1 MAPSTTTTISLS
13 SRPSKKLKRDESKHI
28 KKADAPSKRSVSF
41 AEKDGKGKGKEKA
54 RAPTPP
60 PSKKQKTAVTTKTK
74 TKAVSEDSAEKE
86 APLPTSFRIIAGS
99 YEKLLYGFDGTLSP
113 TPSSSTSDADTP
125 ETEWSLNPMFMFPA
139 HVSSVKAVAASP
151 QGGKWLASG
160 SSDEIIKV
168 WDLRRRKEVGGLM
181 HHQGSITH
189 LLFPSRSHLLSASE
203 DGTLALFRARDWA
216 VLRTLKGHTGR
227 INSVAVH
234 PSGKLALSVGRDRTL
249 RMWDLMRGKG
259 SASTKLGVE
268 GELVRWSAEGDML
281 VVQYQRTVDVY
292 KTDLSKVHT
301 ITHPS
306 RIQDVKFVSRP
317 DGAGQVLLVAAE
329 DKKTTAYVVVPD
341 ADVQPRIIASFIG
354 HGSRVKAID
363 TLRVARA
370 DGTATT
376 VLGSVSSDGT
386 IHAYDLSK
394 LPEQA
399 TVNAVEIEPSAR
411 YDTNKT
417 RLTCIALADGDAES
431 GADVV
436 GKRKREEVGEEEWD
450 SEVEEEAEDELEG
463 EEEEE

>member
-1 MAPSTTTTISLS
+1 MAPTTTITLS
-13 SRPSKKLKRDESKHI
+13 SRPNKKLKRDGAKPAKSLKDKAES
-28 KKADAPSKRSVSF
+28 ASKRSVSF
-41 AEKDGKGKGKEKA
+41 VEKDTKGKGKEKA

-60 PSKKQKTAVTTKTK
+60 PSKKQKTTGKSKPDVT
-74 TKAVSEDSAEKE
+74 EDAAEPE
-86 APLPTSFRIIAGS
+86 EPLPTSFKIITGS
-99 YEKLLYGFDGTLSP
+99 YEKLLYGLDGTLTAS
-113 TPSSSTSDADTP
+113 TSSSDAAETET
-125 ETEWSLNPMFMFPA
+125 ETEWSLKPIFMFPA

-151 QGGKWLASG
+151 HGGKWLASG

-268 GELVRWSAEGDML
+268 GELVRWAADGSML
-281 VVQYQRTVDVY
+281 VVQYQRTIDVY
-292 KTDLSKVHT
+292 TTDLSMVHT
-301 ITHPS
+301 ITHPT
-306 RIQDVKFVSRP
+306 RIQDVKFATRP
-317 DGAGQVLLVAAE
+317 DGSGQVLLVAAE

-341 ADVQPRIIASFIG
+341 PDVQPRIIASFIG
-354 HGSRVKAID
+354 HGNRVKAIE

-376 VLGSVSSDGT
+376 VLGSVSSDGSV
-386 IHAYDLSK
+386 HAYDLAK
-394 LPEQA
+394 LPEQS
-399 TVNAVEIEPSAR
+399 TVNAVEIEPSAK

-417 RLTCIALADGDAES
+417 RLTCIALADGDAEA
-431 GADVV
+431 GVDVV
-436 GKRKREEVGEEEWD
+436 GKRKRVEVEQEDEWE
-450 SEVEEEAEDELEG
+450 SEVEEEAEEEA
-463 EEEEE
+463 EEEDE